1 MLFVPLL
8 RTETVRSAVCALVV
22 LLWLGLALGTA
33 ADASDDVH
41 RRLLAGT
48 TVAAALGCWVR
59 ALVVERERA
68 VWALFGVALSG
79 YAGGFVL
86 RLVVPEGSG
95 TVLGG
100 ELADVVSLL
109 LYPAGFA
116 ALVALTRSRVA
127 SWQGATLLDGAAVAL
142 GLGACALVW
151 ISHTSPALLEGGVL
165 QVLYALAYP
174 VGGATLLVATLAGM
188 AITRSRPDD
197 VWGLLLLGFAALTV
211 GQLAHAA
218 EEAAGTFV
226 YGTWLDTVYTAGPV
240 LFCLAAWSDPRPG
253 ATAEEHSP
261 AVMAVPGLAT
271 AAALAVLVDRSPEL
285 PGVAV
290 QLAAAT
296 IVVAVARMVL
306 FVRQERLL
314 ALRTREARTDELTGL
329 SNRRALLGALDLA
342 LETVPSGDLLLLEL
356 ERFRQVNDT
365 LGHSAGDQLLIEV
378 AKRLRGVLPEAEAA
392 RLGGGSFGVL
402 LPAPE
407 VRGLPLSERL
417 REALAAPLVL
427 DGCDLALTARFALA
441 SWDPG
446 NLPGSGELLRRAHA
460 ALHAGKES
468 GAPCEVW
475 TTRHDEGAREQL
487 ALVSDLQAALGATD
501 QLFVHLQPKSDP
513 RTQAVLGVEALV
525 RWRHPRRGLVPPD
538 GFIGAAERAGLLP
551 QLTERVLELSLGH
564 VAQLRRLGHAIQVA
578 VNVGA
583 PDLLEPRFPA
593 KVARALDR
601 HGVPP
606 QLLRLEVTETVVM
619 SDPERVL
626 QTLAL
631 LRAIGVG
638 LSLDDYGTGLSS
650 LTYLR
655 SLPVDELKI
664 DRSFVQRIVDDP
676 ASGLIVG
683 STIALAHGLGLKVVA
698 EGVEDEQ
705 TLAALNEAG
714 CDVVQGFLLGR
725 PVAVDQLV
733 LAPVASRRAVL
744 AS

>member
-1 MLFVPLL
+1 MQSVPLL
-8 RTETVRSAVCALVV
+8 RPETVRAAVCAVVV

-33 ADASDDVH
+33 ADASDDLH
-41 RRLLAGT
+41 RLLLAGT

-59 ALVVERERA
+59 ALVDARERL
-68 VWALFGVALSG
+68 VWALFGLALAG
-79 YAGGFVL
+79 YGGGFVL
-86 RLVVPEGSG
+86 RLLVPAGQG
-95 TVLGG
+95 TVLGID
-100 ELADVVSLL
+100 LADVVALL

-174 VGGATLLVATLAGM
+174 AGGATLLVATLAGM
-188 AITRSRPDD
+188 AVTRSRPDD

-211 GQLAHAA
+211 GQLVHAA
-218 EEAAGTFV
+218 EAAAGTFV

-240 LFCLAAWSDPRPG
+240 LFCLAAWSEPRPG
-253 ATAEEHSP
+253 QTAEEHST

-271 AAALAVLVDRSPEL
+271 AAALAVLVDRSPDL
-285 PGVAV
+285 PSAAV
-290 QLAAAT
+290 LLAAAT

-314 ALRTREARTDELTGL
+314 AQRTREARTDELTGL
-329 SNRRALLGALDLA
+329 SNRRALLASLDLA

-378 AKRLRGVLPEAEAA
+378 ARRLRTVLPDTEAA
-392 RLGGGSFGVL
+392 RLGGGSFAVL

-407 VRGLPLSERL
+407 VRGLALSERL
-417 REALAAPLVL
+417 REALAEPLVL

-441 SWDPG
+441 SWDPSS
-446 NLPGSGELLRRAHA
+446 LPGSGELLRRAHA
-460 ALHAGKES
+460 ALHAAKES
-468 GAPCEVW
+468 GAACEVW

-487 ALVSDLQAALGATD
+487 ALVSDLQSALGATD
-501 QLFVHLQPKSDP
+501 QIFVHLQPKSDP

-725 PVAVDQLV
+725 PVTVDQLV
-733 LAPVASRRAVL
+733 LAPVAPRRAALVP
-744 AS
+744 

>member
-1 MLFVPLL
+1 MPLL
-8 RTETVRSAVCALVV
+8 RPETLRASVCAVVV
-22 LLWLGLALGTA
+22 LLWLGLALVTG
-33 ADASDDVH
+33 
-41 RRLLAGT
+41 AGT
-48 TVAAALGCWVR
+48 SPRLHDVLLCAVTLGAAVGCAVRAAL
-59 ALVVERERA
+59 VERERA
-68 VWALFGVALSG
+68 VWALFAVALAG
-79 YAGGFVL
+79 YGSGFVL
-86 RLVVPEGSG
+86 VFAEVGQGAGPFGMNVSDL
-95 TVLGG
+95 
-100 ELADVVSLL
+100 VSLL
-109 LYPAGFA
+109 LYPAGYA
-116 ALVALTRSRVA
+116 ALVTLTRARV
-127 SWQGATLLDGAAVAL
+127 SEWQGATLLDGAAVAL

-151 ISHTSPALLEGGVL
+151 ISNTSPALLEGSL
-165 QVLYALAYP
+165 LEVLYTLAYP

-188 AITRSRPDD
+188 AVTRSRPDD
-197 VWGLLLLGFAALTV
+197 TWGLLLLGFAALTV
-211 GQLAHAA
+211 GQLLYAA
-218 EEAAGTFV
+218 QSAAGTFAF
-226 YGTWLDTVYTAGPV
+226 GTWLDALYTAGPV
-240 LFCLAAWSDPRPG
+240 LVCLSAWSEPRSEQES
-253 ATAEEHSP
+253 AEHSS
-261 AVMAVPGLAT
+261 AVTAVPGLAT
-271 AAALAVLVDRSPEL
+271 AAALVVLVDRSPEL
-285 PGVAV
+285 PRAAV
-290 QLAAAT
+290 VLAAAT
-296 IVVAVARMVL
+296 VVAAVARMVL
-306 FVRQERLL
+306 SVRQDRLL
-314 ALRTREARTDELTGL
+314 VQRTREARTDELTGL
-329 SNRRALLGALDLA
+329 SNRRALLSAVDEALDA
-342 LETVPSGDLLLLEL
+342 VPSGDLLLLEL

-365 LGHSAGDQLLIEV
+365 LGHSAGDELLKEV
-378 AKRLRGVLPEAEAA
+378 ARRLRGVLPHVAAA
-392 RLGGGSFGVL
+392 RLGGGSFAVL

-407 VRGLPLSERL
+407 VRGLAVSEQL
-417 REALAAPLVL
+417 RAALAEPLVL

-441 SWDPG
+441 AWDPSS
-446 NLPGSGELLRRAHA
+446 LPGSGELLRRAHA
-460 ALHAGKES
+460 ALHAAKES

-487 ALVSDLQAALGATD
+487 ALVSDLQAALGASD

-538 GFIGAAERAGLLP
+538 GFIDAAERAGLLP
-551 QLTERVLELSLGH
+551 QLTVRVLELSLGH
-564 VAQLRRLGHAIQVA
+564 VAELRRAGHAIQVA

-583 PDLLEPRFPA
+583 PDLLDPRFPA
-593 KVARALDR
+593 TVAKALDR
-601 HGVPP
+601 HAVPP

-626 QTLAL
+626 RTLGL

-725 PVAVDQLV
+725 PVTVDQLV
-733 LAPVASRRAVL
+733 LAPVARRGALV
-744 AS
+744 A